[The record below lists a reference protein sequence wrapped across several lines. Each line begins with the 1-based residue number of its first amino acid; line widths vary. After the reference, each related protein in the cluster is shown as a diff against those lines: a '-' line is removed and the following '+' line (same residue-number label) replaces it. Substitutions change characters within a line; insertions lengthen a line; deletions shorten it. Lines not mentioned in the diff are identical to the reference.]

1 MKPITFLQ
9 RSCVLGAIATIAIGA
24 SGTTPNATQYDVN
37 RIDARMTRYASRPGE
52 IILKFKTE
60 GSSTRLKAVNGKVKT
75 TGTASALNTLLDKYG
90 ANDTEE
96 LMPLTGAQVTPA
108 ARRAKAFNGDA
119 VADNNLSALY
129 VVRLDASKAAN
140 IDGVAKEFASLAE
153 VEYAEPNYL
162 VYACADA
169 STYTTDPLYSQQW
182 GPAAIGLD
190 KLWDVTPISTKRP
203 VIAILDTGVDI
214 THPDLAD
221 NIWTNS
227 AESDGAEGRDDDNN
241 GFADDIHGWDF
252 VNQSPR
258 MRDNNGHG
266 THCAGIAAAV
276 GGNGV
281 GITGANPDALIMPL
295 TVMQSNGQGDMAT
308 IIKGIDYATANGA
321 DVISMSFGS
330 YSESMALAE
339 ALGKAY
345 QKAVL
350 VAAAGNEQMCIY
362 PHTCPINRVK
372 GSPMFPAAYSF
383 VLGVEASADAE
394 GNRASFSNFDDDG
407 PITSKFSGLYN
418 YELRAPGTGIMST
431 FPGGQY
437 RALNGTSMACPLV
450 AGAISRLMSVKEI
463 RSKEELFGDLIH
475 TASGNMNIYNAYAIS
490 DADRKPTL
498 SLITYRIDDSEDG
511 DGDGRADAG
520 ETISIYPTFRNDWGI
535 AQNITYS
542 LRLSEMEDPE
552 IVTLLDSD
560 GIAMTSHLS
569 SYASAEAETPLRF
582 KINPDCVDGRIICL
596 ELRAIYDNASKSV
609 VQEIQL
615 SVENGIELNGVLKED
630 MTLTPDKN
638 YIINENFVVP
648 DDRTLTI
655 ESGTTIKLKDGVGF
669 NASNG
674 HVIAN
679 GEPGKMITFKP
690 ADLSLGNITQIAFNQ
705 YDNINYCHIEGFW
718 ISGLSNLRG
727 TFNNSIIKHITS
739 FYLNT
744 DKNKFTK
751 CNITSNKVQGISTND
766 PDGFNYSNVINNIDS
781 DNYPEY
787 ITNISLHSQNNI
799 FNNLDEY
806 KILEYGAYSA
816 IAYSENGAII
826 PSNGNYLGSAK
837 DEILRKTVLDIHTPD
852 IQNFGEFDLST
863 KVTRPVHDAHGI
875 VWKVV
880 VNGYDAQDEF
890 EWLSPLGVGTHKFE
904 VWFSREMNHE
914 KTPHIAMG
922 VRAPY
927 TQTAI
932 AENGSWRSETMENGD
947 VVDVYTAY
955 LTIQGRD
962 SFDGINTI
970 YVADAEDDEFFP
982 IPIENVRFHVNVQSA
997 GSMSSGFTAEPGVG
1011 KVTLTWEN
1019 PEENFD
1025 DMLGYNM
1032 YRYTLGENDEP
1043 SDTIRINERLL
1054 DTEEL
1059 VDYDIVP
1066 GTTYCYF
1073 YKVLR
1078 TSLSENSPSKVVAAT
1093 PRAAGKGDCNGSGDV
1108 DVADVVT
1115 EVNYMV
1121 GRDPKPFIFEA
1132 ADVNTDT
1139 EVDILDV
1146 VGTVNIILK
1155 PAEDMNVAAV
1165 SSTATYYVENGIL
1178 YVESPVEIAGVQAE
1192 LKGERNE
1199 TQVSVL
1205 DALKGMENTGEWVSE
1220 TGYRF
1225 LSFSLSGKTLTTGK
1239 HAILSIEDGDVDNL
1253 ILVDG
1258 MGRRIMAMRVGTTGI
1273 SSVVMQQMLAPTPN
1287 PFHDVLNVPVVIGT
1301 EGTHEVEL
1309 RLVNLAGSVAL
1320 SQKRRLD
1327 YGEHTITLDG
1337 SGLQSG
1343 FYLLTMSVDGETV
1356 QTSKVI
1362 KK

>member
-37 RIDARMTRYASRPGE
+37 KIDARMTRYASRPGE

-60 GSSTRLKAVNGKVKT
+60 GSTRLKAVNGKVKT
-75 TGTASALNTLLDKYG
+75 TGTTSALNTLLDKYG

-108 ARRAKAFNGDA
+108 ARRAKAFNGEA

-190 KLWDVTPISTKRP
+190 KLWDVTPISAKRP

-295 TVMQSNGQGDMAT
+295 TVLQSNGQGDMAT

-383 VLGVEASADAE
+383 VLGVEASADSE
-394 GNRASFSNFDDDG
+394 GNIATFSNFDDDG
-407 PITSKFSGLYN
+407 PITSTFSGLYN

-520 ETISIYPTFRNDWGI
+520 ETISIYPTFRNDWGV

-542 LRLSEMEDPE
+542 LKLPEMEDPE

-582 KINPDCVDGRIICL
+582 KINPDCVDGRTICL
-596 ELRAIYDNASKSV
+596 ELNATCDNASEPV

-648 DDRTLTI
+648 EGKTLTI
-655 ESGTTIKLKDGVGF
+655 EGGTTIKLKDDVSF
-669 NASNG
+669 SAING
-674 HVIAN
+674 HVVTN
-679 GEPGKMITFKP
+679 GSPGKIIKFIP
-690 ADLSLGNITQIAFNQ
+690 ADNASGFINPIIFNPADIIKYCIFDGFHIKNTDNLESITGTFVNSI
-705 YDNINYCHIEGFW
+705 
-718 ISGLSNLRG
+718 LSNLTAAFPYQDSYDRCNLISSIAKTSMRG
-727 TFNNSIIKHITS
+727 GKESACS
-739 FYLNT
+739 M
-744 DKNKFTK
+744 
-751 CNITSNKVQGISTND
+751 
-766 PDGFNYSNVINNIDS
+766 SNVINNTILGLGAPHWLFNIREYRSNNALNNFIHDID
-781 DNYPEY
+781 DIP
-787 ITNISLHSQNNI
+787 
-799 FNNLDEY
+799 F
-806 KILEYGAYSA
+806 SA
-816 IAYSENGAII
+816 IAYSKNGDVI

-837 DEILRKTVLDIHTPD
+837 DEILRKTVLDIHTPG

-890 EWLSPLGVGTHKFE
+890 EWLSPLGIGTHKFE

-914 KTPHIAMG
+914 KTPYIAMG
-922 VRAPY
+922 VREPY

-932 AENGSWRSETMENGD
+932 ADNGSWRSETMENGD
-947 VVDVYTAY
+947 IVDVYTAY
-955 LTIQGRD
+955 LTIKGRD

-1078 TSLSENSPSKVVAAT
+1078 TSLNENSPSKVVAAT

-1155 PAEDMNVAAV
+1155 PTEDMNVAAV

-1239 HAILSIEDGDVDNL
+1239 HAILSIEDGDVENL